1 MFNFAQARV
10 KCAKVGAT
18 VHVVKALIGMK
29 EATQKYSPDDV
40 VLSTAIS
47 YIKALEAEV
56 TRLESTPVVLNAQT
70 VNVSASFD
78 DSNPKGFA
86 QTIIDSFG
94 RGALGR
100 VLGGN
105 Q

>member
-10 KCAKVGAT
+10 KCVNVGAT

-56 TRLESTPVVLNAQT
+56 TRLESKSVV
-70 VNVSASFD
+70 VNVDNFTANGSVESAVD
-78 DSNPKGFA
+78 NPA
-86 QTIIDSFG
+86 S
-94 RGALGR
+94 RGLLGR
-100 VLGGN
+100 LFMGG
-105 Q
+105 QS